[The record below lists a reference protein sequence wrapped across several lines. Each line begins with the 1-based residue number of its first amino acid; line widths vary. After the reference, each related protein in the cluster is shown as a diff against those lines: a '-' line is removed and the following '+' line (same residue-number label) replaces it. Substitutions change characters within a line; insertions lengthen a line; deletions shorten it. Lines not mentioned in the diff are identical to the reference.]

1 VIKTEA
7 SALNAIGVI
16 YYIAPDVF
24 ETDPVKLYQFGK
36 IRKDIK
42 KSIKALEQASE
53 KGSLNAKYNLGMLH
67 LDENLQPNKFS
78 LGKAY
83 DYFKSA
89 AAKGHTLSSYNL
101 AVMNYLGFGTYKSCK
116 VALTFFK
123 HVY

>member
-67 LDENLQPNKFS
+67 LDDNL
-78 LGKAY
+78 
-83 DYFKSA
+83 
-89 AAKGHTLSSYNL
+89 
-101 AVMNYLGFGTYKSCK
+101 
-116 VALTFFK
+116 
-123 HVY
+123 